1 MLNFYVRHGIVID
14 KIHDII
20 SIQQSKW
27 LEKYLNYST
36 QKGSQSVYDNEK
48 DFNKL
53 LNNAFLKKIMESVRN
68 RCTIDFI

>member
-14 KIHDII
+14 KIYDMI

-27 LEKYLNYST
+27 LEKCLNYST
-36 QKGSQSVYDNEK
+36 QKGSQSVYDIEK
-48 DFNKL
+48 DFYKL

-68 RCTIDFI
+68 RCTIDFL